1 MKSWLRELERELK
14 RRFYD
19 EEVKDVLSYY
29 EEMIQERLSGGEN
42 IDDILESYNI
52 REIAKSITPEV
63 IMKRANDTYKA
74 AVKSTKQ
81 LAVVLL
87 STPLLIP
94 LGVLYL
100 SLLIF
105 AVSMMIASGA
115 VILSSIVGGIAFL
128 ANLSQSSLG
137 TNEVMALIGLMLMT
151 FSLMILFSLWM
162 LKWVQILTKKLLYVF
177 SKIARNK
184 GEKNENTN

>member
-1 MKSWLRELERELK
+1 MKTWLRELERELK

-29 EEMIQERLSGGEN
+29 EEMIQERLSSGEL

-52 REIAKSITPEV
+52 RDIAKSITPEV
-63 IMKRANDTYKA
+63 IMKRTNDTYKK

-81 LAVVLL
+81 LAAVLL

-100 SLLIF
+100 SLLVF

-115 VILSSIVGGIAFL
+115 IILSSIVGGIAFL
-128 ANLSQSSLG
+128 ADISQSNLG
-137 TNEVMALIGLMLMT
+137 TNEVMGLIGMILMT

-162 LKWVQILTKKLLYVF
+162 FRWIQILTKKLLYIF
-177 SKIARNK
+177 SKLARNK

>member
-1 MKSWLRELERELK
+1 MKTWLRELERELK

-29 EEMIQERLSGGEN
+29 EEMIQERLSSGEQL
-42 IDDILESYNI
+42 DDILESYNI
-52 REIAKSITPEV
+52 RDIAKSITPEV
-63 IMKRANDTYKA
+63 IMKRTNDTYKK

-81 LAVVLL
+81 LVAVLL

-128 ANLSQSSLG
+128 ADLSQSNLG
-137 TNEVMALIGLMLMT
+137 TNEVMGLIGMLLMT

-162 LKWVQILTKKLLYVF
+162 FRWIQILTKKLLYIF
-177 SKIARNK
+177 SKLARNK
-184 GEKNENTN
+184 GEKNESIN

>member
-87 STPLLIP
+87 STPLFIP
-94 LGVLYL
+94 LGILYL

-137 TNEVMALIGLMLMT
+137 TNEVMALIGMVLMT

-162 LKWVQILTKKLLYVF
+162 LKWIQILTKKLLYIF

-184 GEKNENTN
+184 GEKNENIN

>member
-1 MKSWLRELERELK
+1 MKTWLRELERELK

-29 EEMIQERLSGGEN
+29 EEMIQERLSSGEL

-52 REIAKSITPEV
+52 RDIAKSITPEV
-63 IMKRANDTYKA
+63 IMKRTNDTYKK

-81 LAVVLL
+81 LVAVLL

-115 VILSSIVGGIAFL
+115 IILSSIVGGIAFL
-128 ANLSQSSLG
+128 ADISQSNLG
-137 TNEVMALIGLMLMT
+137 TNEVMGLIGMILMT

-162 LKWVQILTKKLLYVF
+162 FRWIQILTKKLLYIF
-177 SKIARNK
+177 SKLARNK
-184 GEKNENTN
+184 GEKNESTN

>member
-1 MKSWLRELERELK
+1 MKTWLRELERELK

-29 EEMIQERLSGGEN
+29 EEMIQERLSSGEQ

-52 REIAKSITPEV
+52 RDIAKSITPEV
-63 IMKRANDTYKA
+63 IMKRTNDTYKK

-81 LAVVLL
+81 LAAVLL

-128 ANLSQSSLG
+128 ADLSQSNLG
-137 TNEVMALIGLMLMT
+137 TNEVMGLIGMLLMT

-162 LKWVQILTKKLLYVF
+162 FRWIQILTKKLLYIF
-177 SKIARNK
+177 SKLARNK
-184 GEKNENTN
+184 GEKNESTN

>member
-29 EEMIQERLSGGEN
+29 EEMIQERLSGGEK

-137 TNEVMALIGLMLMT
+137 TNEVMALIGMMLMT

-162 LKWVQILTKKLLYVF
+162 LRWIQILTKKLLYVF

>member
-1 MKSWLRELERELK
+1 MKTWLRELERELK

-29 EEMIQERLSGGEN
+29 EEMIQERLSSGEL

-52 REIAKSITPEV
+52 RDIAKSITPEV
-63 IMKRANDTYKA
+63 IMKRTNDTYKK

-81 LAVVLL
+81 LAAVLL

-115 VILSSIVGGIAFL
+115 IILSSIVGGIAFL
-128 ANLSQSSLG
+128 ADISQSNLG
-137 TNEVMALIGLMLMT
+137 TNEVMGLIGMILMT

-162 LKWVQILTKKLLYVF
+162 FRWIQILTKKLLYIF
-177 SKIARNK
+177 SKLARNK
-184 GEKNENTN
+184 GEKNESTN

>member
-1 MKSWLRELERELK
+1 MKTWLRELERELK

-29 EEMIQERLSGGEN
+29 EEMIQERLSSGEN

-63 IMKRANDTYKA
+63 IMKRKNDTYKA

-87 STPLLIP
+87 STPFLIP

-100 SLLIF
+100 SLLLF
-105 AVSMMIASGA
+105 AVSMMIATGA
-115 VILSSIVGGIAFL
+115 VILSSIVGGVAFL
-128 ANLSQSSLG
+128 AEISQSNLG
-137 TNEVMALIGLMLMT
+137 TNEVMGLMGMLLMT
-151 FSLMILFSLWM
+151 FSLMILFSLWIFR
-162 LKWVQILTKKLLYVF
+162 WIQILTKKLLYIF

-184 GEKNENTN
+184 GEKNESTN

>member
-1 MKSWLRELERELK
+1 MKTWLRELERELK

-29 EEMIQERLSGGEN
+29 EEMIQERLSSGEQL
-42 IDDILESYNI
+42 DDILESYNI
-52 REIAKSITPEV
+52 RDIAKSITPEV
-63 IMKRANDTYKA
+63 IMKRTNDTYKK

-81 LAVVLL
+81 LAAVLL

-115 VILSSIVGGIAFL
+115 IILSSIVGGIAFL
-128 ANLSQSSLG
+128 ADLSQSNLG
-137 TNEVMALIGLMLMT
+137 NNEMMGLIGMILMT

-162 LKWVQILTKKLLYVF
+162 FRWIQILTKKLLYIF
-177 SKIARNK
+177 SKLARNK
-184 GEKNENTN
+184 GEKNESIN

>member
-1 MKSWLRELERELK
+1 MKTWLRELERELK

-29 EEMIQERLSGGEN
+29 EEMIQERLSSGEL

-52 REIAKSITPEV
+52 RDIAKSITPEV
-63 IMKRANDTYKA
+63 IMKRTNDTYKK

-81 LAVVLL
+81 LAAVLL

-100 SLLIF
+100 SLLVF

-115 VILSSIVGGIAFL
+115 IILSSIVGGIAFL
-128 ANLSQSSLG
+128 ADISQSNLG
-137 TNEVMALIGLMLMT
+137 TNEVMGLIGMILMT

-162 LKWVQILTKKLLYVF
+162 FRWIQILTKKLLYIF
-177 SKIARNK
+177 SKLARNK
-184 GEKNENTN
+184 GEKNESTN

>member
-1 MKSWLRELERELK
+1 MKTWLRELERELK

-29 EEMIQERLSGGEN
+29 EEMIQERLSSGEN

-52 REIAKSITPEV
+52 RDIAKSITPEV
-63 IMKRANDTYKA
+63 IMKRTNDTYKK

-81 LAVVLL
+81 LAAVLL

-115 VILSSIVGGIAFL
+115 IIFSSFVGGIAFL
-128 ANLSQSSLG
+128 ADVSQSNLG
-137 TNEVMALIGLMLMT
+137 TNEVMGLIGIILMT

-162 LKWVQILTKKLLYVF
+162 FRWIQILTKKLLYIF
-177 SKIARNK
+177 SKLARNK
-184 GEKNENTN
+184 GEKNESTN

>member
-1 MKSWLRELERELK
+1 MKTWLRELERELK

-29 EEMIQERLSGGEN
+29 EEMIQERLSSGEQ

-52 REIAKSITPEV
+52 RDIAKSITPEV
-63 IMKRANDTYKA
+63 IMKRTNDTYKK

-81 LAVVLL
+81 LVAVLL

-128 ANLSQSSLG
+128 ADLSQSNLG
-137 TNEVMALIGLMLMT
+137 TNEVMGLIGMLLMT

-162 LKWVQILTKKLLYVF
+162 FRWIQILTKKLLYIF
-177 SKIARNK
+177 SKLARNK
-184 GEKNENTN
+184 GEKNESIN